1 MINLKNGFYIK
12 SDGSQFMLC
21 TIKESIKKKT
31 GEKSKREEVLAYCG
45 TLEQALNAYK
55 KEAMLKKVSEDQNKL
70 KQLIR
75 PIKELKNEIHEQVG

>member
-21 TIKESIKKKT
+21 TIKESIKKET
-31 GEKSKREEVLAYCG
+31 GEKSSREEVLAYCG

-55 KEAMLKKVSEDQNKL
+55 KEAMLKKVAEGDMDL
-70 KQLIR
+70 KDVLKA
-75 PIKELKNEIHEQVG
+75 IKELKDEIHEQVG

>member
-21 TIKESIKKKT
+21 TIKESIKKET
-31 GEKSKREEVLAYCG
+31 GEKSSREEVLAYCG

-55 KEAMLKKVSEDQNKL
+55 KEAMLKKVAEGNMDL
-70 KQLIR
+70 KDVLKA
-75 PIKELKNEIHEQVG
+75 IKELKDEIHEQVG